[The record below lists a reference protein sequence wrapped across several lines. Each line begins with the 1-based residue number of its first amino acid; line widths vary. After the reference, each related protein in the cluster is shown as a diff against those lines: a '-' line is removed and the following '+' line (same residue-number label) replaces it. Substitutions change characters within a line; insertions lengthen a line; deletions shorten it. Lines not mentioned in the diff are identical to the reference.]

1 MTVQQTLLAISALAI
16 ALIVASC
23 GGGSGSSAPSPTPA
37 PDPDPDPEP
46 EPDAPFGL
54 TVRQSLANFTLPVQS
69 GAGNAFALQS
79 AFPNQGF
86 ASPTYATGIPG
97 ENRIAVL
104 ERRGRIRAF
113 TNERQ
118 SVGSRLIVDISGQIR
133 SGGEQGLLGL
143 AFDPAFAQNRYIY
156 LN

>member
-23 GGGSGSSAPSPTPA
+23 GGSGSSAPSPTPA
-37 PDPDPDPEP
+37 PDPNPEP

-79 AFPNQGF
+79 AF
-86 ASPTYATGIPG
+86 
-97 ENRIAVL
+97 RIKDLIRRPMLRVS
-104 ERRGRIRAF
+104 RGRIASWYSNGAVAF
-113 TNERQ
+113 VHLPTSDKA
-118 SVGSRLIVDISGQIR
+118 SVH
-133 SGGEQGLLGL
+133 
-143 AFDPAFAQNRYIY
+143 A
-156 LN
+156 